1 MSSARLDH
9 AGIATRNIE
18 MLATLYTDIL
28 GCERAHEERVRG
40 MDVVFLEFESSYL
53 ELLEPTDEGPIASYL
68 DQHGPGIHHL
78 AVGTDDIEAALA
90 EARRVGVDLIDEQPR
105 PGAWGHEVAFL
116 HPGSTGGVLLE
127 FVEH

>member
-1 MSSARLDH
+1 MSPARLDH

-40 MDVVFLEFESSYL
+40 MDVVFLEFETSYL

>member
-1 MSSARLDH
+1 MSPARLDH

-40 MDVVFLEFESSYL
+40 MDVVFLEFETSYL

-78 AVGTDDIEAALA
+78 AVGTEDIEAALA
-90 EARRVGVDLIDEQPR
+90 EARRAGVDLIDEQPR

>member
-1 MSSARLDH
+1 MSPARLDH

-53 ELLEPTDEGPIASYL
+53 ELLEPTDERPIASYL

>member
-1 MSSARLDH
+1 MSPARLDH

>member
-1 MSSARLDH
+1 MSPARLDH

-40 MDVVFLEFESSYL
+40 MDVVFLEFESSYF